1 MSIAPW
7 WCGIIIATKSAST
20 SPDGL
25 IAIAVIILAIATSFS
40 AMNGCSSRVAARDAV
55 PATKAN
61 ASSVAP
67 GKRSWRSLKCI
78 VSHSDDWHEGRYDQ
92 DAAAR
97 ELPHRLYNPRAG
109 IGLQIDGYPVTAV
122 TPAPNGALVSR
133 GRSNVWTAPCPHH
146 RAGAS
151 FPGAGRFS
159 AVASFRC

>member
-25 IAIAVIILAIATSFS
+25 IAIPVIILAIATSFS

-92 DAAAR
+92 DAAAGNYR
-97 ELPHRLYNPRAG
+97 TDCTSPEPESDCKSMGTRLQP
-109 IGLQIDGYPVTAV
+109 
-122 TPAPNGALVSR
+122 
-133 GRSNVWTAPCPHH
+133 
-146 RAGAS
+146 
-151 FPGAGRFS
+151 
-159 AVASFRC
+159 